1 VLARANL
8 HAPFCTL
15 AGENIGARFV
25 VPTVPR
31 VRELVTVPGRAEAD
45 RIETEACV
53 QVRELT

>member
-1 VLARANL
+1 M
-8 HAPFCTL
+8 L

-31 VRELVTVPGRAEAD
+31 VRELLAVPGRAEAD